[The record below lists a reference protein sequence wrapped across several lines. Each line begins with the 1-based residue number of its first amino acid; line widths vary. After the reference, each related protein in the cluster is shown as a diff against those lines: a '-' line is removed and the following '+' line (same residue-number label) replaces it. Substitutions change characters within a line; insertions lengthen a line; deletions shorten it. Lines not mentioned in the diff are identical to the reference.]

1 MSEETKQEEKPIADS
16 VEQKNKSVINIRT
29 DFDNPGN
36 LDAGI
41 PFIYSPCVFKDNRGG
56 FAESMTRFDD
66 FSSAQGAEWFSQ
78 ILYRVAQVN
87 RSYSLPGVFR
97 GFHAQFKPCCQGK
110 LVECVGDTPI
120 WDIIVDCR
128 PDSKTFQ
135 QFTVFKLTS
144 EGMEKVWVPRG
155 FLHGMIAAKYD
166 IRREEDGSFTSFEY
180 KAPAQ
185 FQYFCDNGY
194 EPTHEIKVNPY
205 GLIHLI
211 MDTYKDEIKNTPEES
226 YPLYGL
232 VKTFDDGL
240 IIGDADKGEYNIKNF
255 LDEIAEEYQKDG
267 TLWYRET
274 ESDKVIKSCE
284 NQGLTESEPTGHGD
298 TEATGQC

>member
-1 MSEETKQEEKPIADS
+1 MAEEKKTVGVDIP
-16 VEQKNKSVINIRT
+16 QKNKSIINIRT

-36 LDAGI
+36 QEAGI
-41 PFIYSPCVFKDNRGG
+41 PFIYSPHVFKDNRGG
-56 FAESMTRFDD
+56 FAESMTRFND
-66 FSSAQGAEWFSQ
+66 FSVAPGAEWFSN

-87 RSYSLPGVFR
+87 RSFSLPGVFR
-97 GFHAQFKPCCQGK
+97 GFHAQFNPCCQGK

-135 QFTVFKLTS
+135 QFTVFKLTA

-155 FLHGMIAAKYD
+155 FLHAMIAAKYD
-166 IRREEDGSFTSFEY
+166 IRKNEDGTFTSYEY
-180 KAPAQ
+180 KVPAQ

-194 EPTHEIKVNPY
+194 EPRCEIKVNPF

-211 MDTYKDEIKNTPEES
+211 IDTYKDEIKNHPDDA
-226 YPLYGL
+226 YQLYGL
-232 VKTFDDGL
+232 IKTFDDGL

-255 LDEIAEEYQKDG
+255 LDEIATEYKKEG
-267 TLWYRET
+267 RLWYRDSG
-274 ESDKVIKSCE
+274 ESQVIKTCE
-284 NQGLTESEPTGHGD
+284 NQGHTESEPTGTGN
-298 TEATGQC
+298 TEATSPS